1 MYLGRY
7 TYILCIFKRVITNSH
22 RFSFNCSWR
31 SSSCSHLYTSNS
43 HTCRSIGACWQFAN
57 HYLHCL
63 ILSRHKQLLLFL
75 CAAYLHFVAFS
86 TARVP
91 CADVCFFYDHDHVLH
106 DRLFLCAAVR
116 VLLARF
122 RVMSFLMIFLSFTI
136 DFCVVCGLFLTPR
149 SLLFKL
155 KLQLKFRLTLLL
167 RRLKRKRHF
176 RCCV

>member
-91 CADVCFFYDHDHVLH
+91 CAVCR
-106 DRLFLCAAVR
+106 RL
-116 VLLARF
+116 
-122 RVMSFLMIFLSFTI
+122 
-136 DFCVVCGLFLTPR
+136 
-149 SLLFKL
+149 
-155 KLQLKFRLTLLL
+155 LLL
-167 RRLKRKRHF
+167 RPRPRFTRPPFPL
-176 RCCV
+176 RCSSSTFGALSCHVVFDDISVIHYWFLCCLWTFPDSTFAAF